1 MCQPHSPTVQIQLS
15 LQLQKAS
22 GLVRS
27 ADTHAHI
34 QIIHHHILWVV
45 HLTCMGEASIG
56 MNRLSLLSQSD
67 PYSLPL
73 HWKACLVCLNMHTSP
88 IAHCPYHHDHL
99 VETFKGGEAIINLD
113 DADESV
119 PNPFKF
125 PSSLG
130 HCKMGWY
137 KMAQCQQRS
146 SGMQPSTLPMLCTVT
161 AVTSATIIM
170 HTKAHTMQRR
180 STLC

>member
-45 HLTCMGEASIG
+45 HLTCMGEGSIG

-88 IAHCPYHHDHL
+88 LAHCASQLQAVVPVLLHHKYHKL
-99 VETFKGGEAIINLD
+99 VARACRTCQMNYINNECTINRLNVQVSVSVSANAGSYIYLIILTG
-113 DADESV
+113 
-119 PNPFKF
+119 
-125 PSSLG
+125 SLFRTG
-130 HCKMGWY
+130 
-137 KMAQCQQRS
+137 
-146 SGMQPSTLPMLCTVT
+146 
-161 AVTSATIIM
+161 
-170 HTKAHTMQRR
+170 RR
-180 STLC
+180 QKP